1 MHRYPASMRVK
12 CVNRMRWDAV
22 QHGENYAAIVMHTL
36 RSIFPSDVI
45 ILSYPIQNCF
55 TFSILVRAI
64 PDETPCDRSIHALTT
79 NIERTRARLLTTMTR
94 TFLIHAIWIDRIH
107 SSMRHFSALVLLS
120 STSHCIQH
128 PSIQEFI
135 HPSIHPS
142 SMHIQFHDTIDSSS
156 LSLFV
161 FFDFRDVSV
170 CVFHRISIEHL
181 NAGIFGFYFGYLHIP
196 TQPFV
201 ASFSSFDSFCYVRT
215 VYGISIYFIHKI
227 APILNI

>member
-94 TFLIHAIWIDRIH
+94 TFSYTRYLDRSHTQFNATFFRTCFIIIHITLYSASIYSRIH
-107 SSMRHFSALVLLS
+107 
-120 STSHCIQH
+120 
-128 PSIQEFI
+128 P
-135 HPSIHPS
+135 P
-142 SMHIQFHDTIDSSS
+142 IDSSIQHAYTVS
-156 LSLFV
+156 RHHRFIVAFIVCFFRLQGRFCLCFPSDIDRTSERWNIRILFWL
-161 FFDFRDVSV
+161 FTHPHS
-170 CVFHRISIEHL
+170 
-181 NAGIFGFYFGYLHIP
+181 
-196 TQPFV
+196 T
-201 ASFSSFDSFCYVRT
+201 FCC
-215 VYGISIYFIHKI
+215 
-227 APILNI
+227 